1 MNDMGKLD
9 YMKTEELQPEDIRQL
24 IIAGLQQVEKGKTK
38 DFNIVCDR
46 IEEKYIKEV
55 V

>member
-1 MNDMGKLD
+1 MNDIEKLD

-46 IEEKYIKEV
+46 LEEKYTKEV

>member
-1 MNDMGKLD
+1 MNDIEKLD

-38 DFNIVCDR
+38 AFNIVCDR
-46 IEEKYIKEV
+46 LEEKYIKEV